1 MNITPERLLLLL
13 GALGVPGIIVILN
26 FLVRGLKGLYY
37 TAGSDFL
44 VAQMTFSFSSAIL
57 SKDMAP
63 YIQNEYIRA
72 ANLGIFIMLGLL
84 ILVVWVWAVLSVEPA
99 MNEGIRQNVPAKS
112 LGTRRV
118 FISWA
123 FVIGFFAT
131 EIIMFVYR

>member
-26 FLVRGLKGLYY
+26 FVVRGLKGLYY

-72 ANLGIFIMLGLL
+72 ANLGIFIMLGLF
-84 ILVVWVWAVLSVEPA
+84 ILVAWVWAALSVEPA
-99 MNEGIRQNVPAKS
+99 LNEGIRQNAAPKT
-112 LGTRRV
+112 LGTPKLFV
-118 FISWA
+118 SWLL
-123 FVIGFFAT
+123 VITFFAA
-131 EIIMFVYR
+131 EIMMFVYR